1 MERIQSAIE
10 KARQARQQG
19 ASPEPQEKPQVNPR
33 PRNEAVAAPAVS
45 VVDPGPDTKRDAIWK
60 TVRSFQPKP
69 AKLTHNRILAY
80 QACPEAAPYDM
91 MRTKLMQK
99 MRKQGWRRVGITS
112 PGAGSGKTMTC
123 LNLAFSLARQSDL
136 KVMVVELDMRRPSV
150 ARVLGLKEPVQ
161 FSEALAEK
169 EPPEDHLLR
178 YGTNLIFAAN
188 QSSTRHSAEL
198 LQGSSAA
205 GVLDRL
211 EAAYAPDIMIFDTPP
226 LMVSDDTL
234 AFLDQIDCA
243 LLVAEAERT
252 RPAEVDKCE
261 QELAARTNVLG
272 VVLNKCR
279 YMDRSDSYGYYGY

>member
-19 ASPEPQEKPQVNPR
+19 TRPEPKQAPSAALRDTTVTAPQ
-33 PRNEAVAAPAVS
+33 VS
-45 VVDPGPDTKRDAIWK
+45 VVEKEADPKRDALWK
-60 TVRSFQPKP
+60 TVRTFQPKP

-136 KVMVVELDMRRPSV
+136 KIMVVELDMRRPSI

-161 FSEALAEK
+161 FSEALTEK

-178 YGTNLIFAAN
+178 YGTNLIFAVN
-188 QSSTRHSAEL
+188 QSSKRHSAEL

-211 EAAYAPDIMIFDTPP
+211 EAAYAPDVMIFDTPP
-226 LMVSDDTL
+226 LLVSDDTL